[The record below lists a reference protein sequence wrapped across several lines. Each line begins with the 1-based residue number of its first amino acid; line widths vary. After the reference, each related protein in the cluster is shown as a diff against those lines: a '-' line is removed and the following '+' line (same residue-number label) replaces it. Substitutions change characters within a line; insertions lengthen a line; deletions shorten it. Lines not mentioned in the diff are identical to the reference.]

1 MMKIFKPRPN
11 KSPKIYGYTE
21 LSPEY
26 DGLIKI
32 GYTER
37 EVKDRMKEHYPTLGP
52 KGIERYK
59 VLIEE
64 SSMRN
69 DGTSFIDKNVHK
81 ILENAGFKNVGG
93 EWFKCSCEDV
103 KSAIIA
109 AKNKTNIE
117 LGRFNNFSG
126 VKF

>member
-1 MMKIFKPRPN
+1 MKIFQPRPN

-69 DGTSFIDKNVHK
+69 DSTSFIDKNG
-81 ILENAGFKNVGG
+81 LWYF
-93 EWFKCSCEDV
+93 
-103 KSAIIA
+103 
-109 AKNKTNIE
+109 
-117 LGRFNNFSG
+117 
-126 VKF
+126 

>member
-1 MMKIFKPRPN
+1 MKIFQPRPK

-59 VLIEE
+59 VNLTDSIEFP
-64 SSMRN
+64 SKARWPL
-69 DGTSFIDKNVHK
+69 D
-81 ILENAGFKNVGG
+81 
-93 EWFKCSCEDV
+93 
-103 KSAIIA
+103 SAA
-109 AKNKTNIE
+109 PFLKGPG
-117 LGRFNNFSG
+117 L
-126 VKF
+126 KF

>member
-1 MMKIFKPRPN
+1 MKIFKTRPN

-52 KGIERYK
+52 KGIERYR

-69 DGTSFIDKNVHK
+69 DGTSFIDKDVHR
-81 ILENAGFKNVGG
+81 ILENASLHYQGLTKHNPQKIGLF
-93 EWFKCSCEDV
+93 D
-103 KSAIIA
+103 
-109 AKNKTNIE
+109 TNISAE
-117 LGRFNNFSG
+117 EFFEF
-126 VKF
+126 K